1 MITDILTEKIIHRD
15 AYLEH
20 ISRYYRAPIIKV
32 LIGQRRVGKSTIL
45 KSVIQ
50 QLVGQKAIK
59 TENIFYIN
67 KELFECDH
75 IKQYDDLKAEFAIFM
90 ATTTV
95 GRKFV

>member
-1 MITDILTEKIIHRD
+1 MITDILAEKIIHRD
-15 AYLEH
+15 TYLDH
-20 ISRYYRAPIIKV
+20 ISRYYHTPIIKV

-50 QLVGQKAIK
+50 QLVAKKSIK

-75 IKQYDDLKAEFAIFM
+75 IKEYDDLKSEFA
-90 ATTTV
+90 
-95 GRKFV
+95 KFL